1 MDDLV
6 FVCPQTARAIDSG
19 ICTNQESLWKVQDL
33 TLELKCP
40 YCASRHRFSVKSGQL
55 IRAAA

>member
-1 MDDLV
+1 MDALV
-6 FVCPQTARAIDSG
+6 FVCPETARTIDSG

-33 TLELKCP
+33 MLELKCP
-40 YCASRHRFSVKSGQL
+40 HCAIRHRFSIKSGQL